1 MELSKVE
8 KTTIK
13 SKSKYAKFRVSEEE
27 LAKLISDA
35 AQSGL
40 PSLSEYL
47 RTKIDLP
54 SKRDY
59 RLLLFH
65 ISRIG
70 NNINQL
76 ARTMNILHKKGKL
89 DNSQLSTAFTRLLCI
104 QSELENIRIDFKNN
118 ELEINK
124 QMYS

>member
-1 MELSKVE
+1 MTKP
-8 KTTIK
+8 TIK
-13 SKSKYAKFRVSEEE
+13 AKNKYAKFRVSEEE

-89 DNSQLSTAFTRLLCI
+89 DNSQLSNALTRLLCI

-118 ELEINK
+118 ELEIN
-124 QMYS
+124 

>member
-1 MELSKVE
+1 MELLKVT
-8 KTTIK
+8 KPTIK
-13 SKSKYAKFRVSEEE
+13 AKNKYAKFRVSEEE

-118 ELEINK
+118 DLEIN
-124 QMYS
+124 